1 MKIAILD
8 DWFDTLRTLPCFAK
22 LEGHDVTVHT
32 DHTEDVDILAKR
44 LADTEALVLFRERTP
59 VTAAL
64 VERLPRLRLISQRG
78 VHPHIDLEA
87 CTRNGIL
94 LCSKKGPGAPNV
106 AAAEHTFALI
116 LNALREIP
124 AEIAALK
131 AGTWQTGVGR
141 TAHGKRLG
149 IYGYGKIGQIVAGY
163 ARAFGMEV
171 VVWGRE
177 GSLDAARAD
186 GTEIA
191 ESREAFFA
199 EADIVS
205 LHIRLTPETR
215 GLVTEAD
222 LAAMKPDAI
231 LVNTSRSGLIAPG
244 NLLAALERGRPG
256 MAAIDVFDAEPTTT
270 DPLIHHPRVI
280 ATPHIGY
287 VTREELDL
295 QFGDI
300 FDQITAYAADEPI
313 HMVNPEVLD
322 RT

>member
-8 DWFDTLRTLPCFAK
+8 DWFDTLRTLPCFTK
-22 LEGHDVTVHT
+22 LRGHDVTVHT
-32 DHTEDVDILAKR
+32 DHVEEIDILAER
-44 LADTEALVLFRERTP
+44 LKDTDALVLFRERTP

-64 VERLPRLRLISQRG
+64 VDRLPALRLISQRG
-78 VHPHIDLEA
+78 VHPHIDVEA

-94 LCSKKGPGAPNV
+94 LCSKKGPGAPNI

-116 LNALREIP
+116 LNALRNIP

-131 AGTWQTGVGR
+131 AGAWQTGVGR
-141 TAHGKRLG
+141 TANGKRLG
-149 IYGYGKIGQIVAGY
+149 IYGYGKIGRIVAGY

-177 GSLDAARAD
+177 GSQEAARAD
-186 GTEIA
+186 GIGVA

-199 EADIVS
+199 GCDVVS
-205 LHIRLTPETR
+205 LHVRLIPETR
-215 GLVTEAD
+215 GIVTADD

-244 NLLAALERGRPG
+244 ILLAALEQGRPD
-256 MAAIDVFDAEPTTT
+256 MAAIDVFDEEPTTT

-300 FDQITAYAADEPI
+300 FDQITAYAAGEPI
-313 HMVNPEVLD
+313 HTVNPEV
-322 RT
+322 RKRR

>member
-8 DWFDTLRTLPCFAK
+8 DWFDTLRTLPCFTK
-22 LEGHDVTVHT
+22 LRGHDVTVHT
-32 DHTEDVDILAKR
+32 DHVEEIDILAER
-44 LADTEALVLFRERTP
+44 LKDSDALVLFRERTP

-64 VERLPRLRLISQRG
+64 VDRLPALRLISQRG
-78 VHPHIDLEA
+78 VHPHIDVEA

-94 LCSKKGPGAPNV
+94 LCSKKGPGAPNI

-116 LNALREIP
+116 LNALRNIP

-131 AGTWQTGVGR
+131 AGAWQTGVGR
-141 TAHGKRLG
+141 TANGKRLG
-149 IYGYGKIGQIVAGY
+149 IYGYGKIGRIVAGY

-177 GSLDAARAD
+177 GSQEAARAD
-186 GTEIA
+186 GIGVA

-199 EADIVS
+199 GCDVVS
-205 LHIRLTPETR
+205 LHVRLIPETR
-215 GLVTEAD
+215 GIVTADD

-244 NLLAALERGRPG
+244 ILLAALEQGRPD
-256 MAAIDVFDAEPTTT
+256 MAAIDVFDEEPTTT

-300 FDQITAYAADEPI
+300 FDQITAYAAGEPI
-313 HMVNPEVLD
+313 HTVNPEV
-322 RT
+322 RKRR

>member
-8 DWFDTLRTLPCFAK
+8 DWFDTLCTLPCFTK
-22 LEGHDVTVHT
+22 LRGHDVTVHT
-32 DHTEDVDILAKR
+32 DHVEEIDILAER
-44 LADTEALVLFRERTP
+44 LKDTDALVLFRERTP

-64 VERLPRLRLISQRG
+64 VDRLPALRLISQRG
-78 VHPHIDLEA
+78 VHPHIDVEA

-94 LCSKKGPGAPNV
+94 LCSKKGPGAPNI

-116 LNALREIP
+116 LNALRNIP

-131 AGTWQTGVGR
+131 AGAWQTGVGR
-141 TAHGKRLG
+141 TANGKRLG
-149 IYGYGKIGQIVAGY
+149 IYGYGKIGRIVAGY

-177 GSLDAARAD
+177 GSQEAARAD
-186 GTEIA
+186 GIGVA

-199 EADIVS
+199 GCDVVS
-205 LHIRLTPETR
+205 LHVRLIPETR
-215 GLVTEAD
+215 GIVTADD

-244 NLLAALERGRPG
+244 ILLAALEQGRPD
-256 MAAIDVFDAEPTTT
+256 MAAIDVFDEEPTTT

-300 FDQITAYAADEPI
+300 FDQITAYAAGEPI
-313 HMVNPEVLD
+313 HTVNPEV
-322 RT
+322 RKRR

>member
-32 DHTEDVDILAKR
+32 DHIDDADILSGR
-44 LADTEALVLFRERTP
+44 LRGIDALVLFRERTP

-64 VERLPRLRLISQRG
+64 VDRLPDLRLISQRG
-78 VHPHIDLEA
+78 VHPHIDVEA

-94 LCSKKGPGAPNV
+94 LCSKKGPGAPNI
-106 AAAEHTFALI
+106 AAAEHSFALM
-116 LNALREIP
+116 LNALRTIP

-131 AGTWQTGVGR
+131 AGQWQTGVGR

-149 IYGYGKIGQIVAGY
+149 IYGYGKIGRIVAGY

-171 VVWGRE
+171 MAWGRE
-177 GSLDAARAD
+177 ATVRAAGAD
-186 GTEIA
+186 GIVIA
-191 ESREAFFA
+191 DSREAFFA
-199 EADIVS
+199 GADIIS

-215 GLVTEAD
+215 GIVTADD
-222 LAAMKPDAI
+222 LAVMKPDSI
-231 LVNTSRSGLIAPG
+231 LVNTSRAGLIAPG
-244 NLLAALERGRPG
+244 ALLAALEKGCPG
-256 MAAIDVFDAEPTTT
+256 MAALDVFDEEPTTT

-300 FDQITAYAADEPI
+300 FDQINAYAAGEPI
-313 HMVNPEVLD
+313 HMVNPQVRD
-322 RT
+322 RA

>member
-8 DWFDTLRTLPCFAK
+8 DWFDTLRALSCFTK

-32 DHTEDVDILAKR
+32 DHVEEVDALAER
-44 LADTEALVLFRERTP
+44 LKGIEALVLFRERTP

-64 VERLPRLRLISQRG
+64 LDRLPALRLISQRG
-78 VHPHIDLEA
+78 VHPHIDVEA

-94 LCSKKGPGAPNV
+94 LCSKKGPGVPNV

-116 LNALREIP
+116 LNALRNIP

-131 AGTWQTGVGR
+131 TGTWQTGVGR
-141 TAHGKRLG
+141 TALGKRLG
-149 IYGYGKIGQIVAGY
+149 IYGYGKIGRIVAGY

-177 GSLDAARAD
+177 GSLESARAD
-186 GTEIA
+186 GVEIA
-191 ESREAFFA
+191 GSRNAFFA
-199 EADIVS
+199 DSDIVS
-205 LHIRLTPETR
+205 LHIRMTPETR
-215 GLVTEAD
+215 GIVIADD
-222 LAAMKPDAI
+222 LAAMKTDAI

-244 NLLAALERGRPG
+244 DLLAALDEGHPG
-256 MAAIDVFDAEPTTT
+256 MAALDVFDAEPTTT

-300 FDQITAYAADEPI
+300 FDQIVAYEAGEPI
-313 HMVNPEVLD
+313 HMVNPEAFD
-322 RT
+322 HA